1 MRSWLAVVAACASVT
16 GLAPFM
22 HRGATASDA
31 QRSPAG
37 ALSAPIRTSG
47 APSHATP
54 AASVSVASGGS
65 SLAVPAPPVP
75 AGSVPPVKTPANT
88 AAIPPLAAIDLTKIA
103 FRDGEAIAPGPQ
115 GRTAHLTLNADLQ
128 RATQRILRDFQLPE
142 AAVVMLDL
150 AEGKVL
156 VWASHVQKG
165 PARDLC
171 VESTAPAASVFK
183 IVTAA
188 ALVETAGVP
197 PDVRQCYSGGES
209 RITSLDLVDDPKR
222 DRWCATLGEAM
233 GRSVNTV
240 FARLAL
246 KNLTPPSLTNM
257 AQAFGFGE
265 SPSFDVPVGISDV
278 RIPEDR
284 LGFARTAAGFWNTT
298 LSPLEGAMIAS
309 TVANRGETVRPV
321 LVQSVTDATGTIY
334 EAPKR
339 TVLRRTIRPETATA
353 LTAMMETTTSNGTSH
368 RAFRDLEGRAFLPNI
383 SVAGKT
389 GSLSR
394 AETQQFYTWFVGF
407 APSRSPEVAVSVL
420 AVNTPTWRAKANVV
434 ARDVLRAYFAS
445 KGATGVTRP

>member
-1 MRSWLAVVAACASVT
+1 LA
-16 GLAPFM
+16 
-22 HRGATASDA
+22 
-31 QRSPAG
+31 
-37 ALSAPIRTSG
+37 SA
-47 APSHATP
+47 
-54 AASVSVASGGS
+54 
-65 SLAVPAPPVP
+65 APP
-75 AGSVPPVKTPANT
+75 ATSAL
-88 AAIPPLAAIDLTKIA
+88 PPLAGIDLTKITLHD
-103 FRDGEAIAPGPQ
+103 DGATARAPL
-115 GRTAHLTLNADLQ
+115 GRVAHLTLHPQLQ
-128 RATQRILRDFQLPE
+128 RATLRMLREYALPE
-142 AAVVMLDL
+142 AAVVVLDL
-150 AEGKVL
+150 SEGKVL
-156 VWASHVQKG
+156 VWASHVQQG

-197 PDVRQCYSGGES
+197 PDIRQCYSGGES

-240 FARLAL
+240 FARLAV
-246 KNLTPPSLTNM
+246 KNLTPPTLTNM

-265 SPSFDVPVGISDV
+265 SPPFDVPVAISDV
-278 RIPEDR
+278 HIPEDR

-298 LSPLEGAMIAS
+298 MSPFEGAMIAS
-309 TVANRGETVRPV
+309 TVANRGETLRPV
-321 LVQSVTDATGTIY
+321 LVASVTDATGMLY

-339 TVLRRTIRPETATA
+339 AVLRRTIRPETAAA

-389 GSLSR
+389 GSLMR

-420 AVNTPTWRAKANVV
+420 AVNTPTWRAKANVI

-445 KGATGVTRP
+445 RGASGVTRP

>member
-1 MRSWLAVVAACASVT
+1 
-16 GLAPFM
+16 M
-22 HRGATASDA
+22 HHRATAGDA
-31 QRSPAG
+31 LRRAPTLASASAPAG
-37 ALSAPIRTSG
+37 SAPAVI
-47 APSHATP
+47 ATP
-54 AASVSVASGGS
+54 ATSTALS
-65 SLAVPAPPVP
+65 VPAPL
-75 AGSVPPVKTPANT
+75 AGPPNSAGT
-88 AAIPPLAAIDLTKIA
+88 AFALPPLSGIDLTKIA
-103 FRDGEAIAPGPQ
+103 LHEDGATAPGPL
-115 GRTAHLTLNADLQ
+115 GRVAHLTLNPQLQ
-128 RATQRILRDFQLPE
+128 RATRRVLSEFALPE
-142 AAVVMLDL
+142 AAVVVLDIN
-150 AEGKVL
+150 EGKVL
-156 VWASHVQKG
+156 VWASHIEKG

-197 PDVRQCYSGGES
+197 PDIRQCYSGGES
-209 RITSLDLVDDPKR
+209 RITSIDLVDDPRR

-240 FARLAL
+240 FARLAV
-246 KNLTPPSLTNM
+246 KNLTPPTLTSM

-265 SPSFDVPVGISDV
+265 PQPFDVPVAVSDV

-321 LVQSVTDATGTIY
+321 LVDSVTDASGTLY
-334 EAPKR
+334 KAPER
-339 TVLRRTIRPETATA
+339 AVLRRTIRPETAAA

-389 GSLSR
+389 GSLTR

-407 APSRSPEVAVSVL
+407 APSRAPEIAISVL
-420 AVNTPTWRAKANVV
+420 AVNTPTWRAKANVI

-445 KGATGVTRP
+445 RGASGVTRP